1 MPKAANDL
9 TGMTFADGMIRV
21 LSRAKGDGNRH
32 AKWLCQCRCGKQ
44 FVEYG
49 LNLKSGK
56 RRSCGCTRKPREST
70 VPKQAPSPSMARLT
84 RDGDPYQNL
93 ANAIIAT
100 AVDDYRFA
108 LREEDDAAIH
118 ALENFFHS
126 EWCHYLTNVDPE
138 RLIDMV
144 RRENSGD
151 LGCVYI

>member
-1 MPKAANDL
+1 
-9 TGMTFADGMIRV
+9 
-21 LSRAKGDGNRH
+21 
-32 AKWLCQCRCGKQ
+32 
-44 FVEYG
+44 
-49 LNLKSGK
+49 
-56 RRSCGCTRKPREST
+56 
-70 VPKQAPSPSMARLT
+70 MARLT

-126 EWCHYLTNVDPE
+126 EWCHYLTNVDPD

-144 RRENSGD
+144 RLENSGD